1 MQILWLARTA
11 LLLWVCSARHSSL
24 VSVNKNMKMVPEG
37 EDLSYFSLEIK
48 PQHLKLGVSS
58 MDFPGVSLAPLA
70 IFQV

>member
-1 MQILWLARTA
+1 
-11 LLLWVCSARHSSL
+11 
-24 VSVNKNMKMVPEG
+24 MKMVPEG

-70 IFQV
+70 IFFFFLFPTSWFLWASNSNLFSFFFKL